1 MNNRIS
7 CRHERALRIVSNG
20 NKSSFQQLLGK
31 DNSVTM
37 HKCNL
42 QTLA

>member
-20 NKSSFQQLLGK
+20 NKSFQQLLGK